1 MRSSSVRSSSLTFQ
15 MPATYSHSPCLASA
29 AQFELDEVE
38 LWAVDDDVPVE
49 EPEGTA
55 LDGVMGE
62 QHAQTRAFLEM
73 AGKKQH
79 AAALEPV

>member
-1 MRSSSVRSSSLTFQ
+1 MERSLSSQTDFRVD
-15 MPATYSHSPCLASA
+15 A
-29 AQFELDEVE
+29 VE

-62 QHAQTRAFLEM
+62 QHAETRNFLEM
-73 AGKKQH
+73 AGKASH
-79 AAALEPV
+79 ATTLGPCRAQG

>member
-1 MRSSSVRSSSLTFQ
+1 MERSLSSQTDFRVD
-15 MPATYSHSPCLASA
+15 A
-29 AQFELDEVE
+29 VE

-79 AAALEPV
+79 AAALAPEPV